1 VTDHTCPVDGPEVKN
16 PRRTAIIAPLFTD
29 LWLEIA
35 GFRRNVRIVVG
46 SARLQPHDRG

>member
-16 PRRTAIIAPLFTD
+16 LRRTAIIASLFTD

-35 GFRRNVRIVVG
+35 GFRRNVQIVVG
-46 SARLQPHDRG
+46 SAWLQPHERG